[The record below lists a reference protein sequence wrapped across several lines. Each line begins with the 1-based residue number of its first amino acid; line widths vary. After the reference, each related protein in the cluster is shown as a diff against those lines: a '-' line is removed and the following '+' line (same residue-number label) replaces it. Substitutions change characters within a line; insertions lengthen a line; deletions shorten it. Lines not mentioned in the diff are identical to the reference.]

1 MLWDG
6 YLYDGMNKAAE
17 VLAYGR
23 TVEEEEE
30 TDKLQYKHDPKSLIS
45 IMSTSFQKSEWR
57 SQLNF

>member
-23 TVEEEEE
+23 TVEEEE